1 MKSLSYL
8 MDQILY
14 EICKKKHSQKSNDIS
29 NNNSNNNNNNNNNNN
44 SNDNKNNP
52 SIKIYVNK
60 IENRIAF
67 NIKTG
72 YYLVL
77 LI

>member
-1 MKSLSYL
+1 MRYA
-8 MDQILY
+8 
-14 EICKKKHSQKSNDIS
+14 KKHRQKSNDIS
-29 NNNSNNNNNNNNNNN
+29 NNNNDNNNNNNNNN
-44 SNDNKNNP
+44 SNNNKNNQ
-52 SIKIYVNK
+52 SIKICVNK